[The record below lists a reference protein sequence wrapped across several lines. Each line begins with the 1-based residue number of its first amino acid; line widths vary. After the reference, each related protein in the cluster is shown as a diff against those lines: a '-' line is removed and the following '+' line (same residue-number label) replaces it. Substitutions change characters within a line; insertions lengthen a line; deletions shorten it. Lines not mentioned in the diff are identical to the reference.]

1 MPTKP
6 TSETKKWFW
15 KMKWCEDIG
24 ISPKDGWEAAEQAYQ
39 MKKPTSDNPP
49 RHTYMVWSKAKG
61 NVYFSSNSPDK
72 AYRLAEDYYYACR
85 LNGIPAK
92 QPECLR

>member
-6 TSETKKWFW
+6 TSETEKWFW

-24 ISPKDGWEAAEQAYQ
+24 ISPKDGWEAAEQAYR
-39 MKKPTSDNPP
+39 MAKKVKQ
-49 RHTYMVWSKAKG
+49 HTYVVWSKAQG
-61 NVYFSSNSPDK
+61 NTYFTSDSPDK
-72 AYRLAEDYYYACR
+72 AYRLAENYYYACR